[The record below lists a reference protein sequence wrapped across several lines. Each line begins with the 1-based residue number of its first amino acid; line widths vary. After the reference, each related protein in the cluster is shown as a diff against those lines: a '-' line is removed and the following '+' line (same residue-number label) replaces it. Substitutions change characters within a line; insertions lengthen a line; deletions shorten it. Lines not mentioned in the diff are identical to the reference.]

1 MKLTVIGGGSRL
13 EVCADIVESSVKHC
27 RFDEIILLTV
37 PTSRDRVHLT
47 GTNIPLRSVIDNA
60 EGNSLIVGY
69 GLPAS
74 FVTDAVIEGLSVFD
88 LCQDEVFLRENAEIS
103 AHGTVG
109 NIMTRHKKSVSQMNI
124 GIIGYGRIGKVLSRL
139 LLFLGAQITVFTRRE
154 ETRLELCG
162 VGIDA
167 KGTEDIK
174 DAIGLDIIIN
184 TAPAHLISAP
194 EAALL
199 HERGT
204 EIIDIA
210 SADAVPDGEG
220 VVRLLSIPDKMYPI
234 SAGKIYA
241 SAVIRAAEGRARI

>member
-1 MKLTVIGGGSRL
+1 MKLTVMGGGKRL
-13 EVCADIVESSVKHC
+13 EACADIVGEELGAC
-27 RFDEIILLTV
+27 RFDEIILLTI
-37 PTSRDRVHLT
+37 PSSRDRVNLT
-47 GTNIPLRSVIDNA
+47 GTNIPLHSVIDNA

-69 GLPAS
+69 GLPAA
-74 FVTDAVIEGLSVFD
+74 FVTDALIEGLSVFD
-88 LCQDEVFLRENAEIS
+88 LCQDEIFLRENAEIS
-103 AHGTVG
+103 AYGAVG
-109 NIMTRHKKSVSQMNI
+109 NIMTRHKKSVSQMSI

-167 KGTEDIK
+167 KTNEDIRN
-174 DAIGLDIIIN
+174 ASGLDIIIN
-184 TAPAHLISAP
+184 TAPAHLLSIGDVN
-194 EAALL
+194 EL
-199 HERGT
+199 HSRGV
-204 EIIDIA
+204 ELIDVA

-241 SAVIRAAEGRARI
+241 SAVVRAVNGGGRV

>member
-1 MKLTVIGGGSRL
+1 MKLTVVGGGRRL
-13 EVCADIVESSVKHC
+13 EVCQDIVSESIGKC
-27 RFDEIILLTV
+27 RFDEIILLTI
-37 PTSRDRVHLT
+37 PSSRDRIHLT
-47 GTNIPLRSVIDNA
+47 GTSIPLRSIIDNA

-69 GLPAS
+69 GLPAA
-74 FVTDAVIEGLSVFD
+74 FVTDALLEGLAVFD

-103 AHGTVG
+103 AYGTVG
-109 NIMTRHKKSVSQMNI
+109 NIMTRHKKAVSQMSI

-167 KGTEDIK
+167 RPTDDIK
-174 DAIGLDIIIN
+174 STYGLDIIIN
-184 TAPAHLISAP
+184 TAPAHLLLSEDVADLC
-194 EAALL
+194 AL
-199 HERGT
+199 GT

-241 SAVIRAAEGRARI
+241 SAVLRAAGERGRT